1 MLLLDINLCFGE
13 RESERREKLTRLI
26 IAICSFTLALGVEY
40 RKVYGKRAKKN
51 FADKAVGGEKKKLS
65 AMSEGKGNG
74 KTREMRI
81 HCYSVE
87 SDRGK

>member
-1 MLLLDINLCFGE
+1 MLLLDINLCFG
-13 RESERREKLTRLI
+13 ESERREKLTRLI

-40 RKVYGKRAKKN
+40 RKVYGKRREKKN

-65 AMSEGKGNG
+65 AMSEGRGNG